1 MKMLKSALVSALIV
15 IAVMAVVYRVEFLR
29 KIVIGA

>member
-1 MKMLKSALVSALIV
+1 MKLVKSALISALIV
-15 IAVMAVVYRVEFLR
+15 IAVMAVVYRVEPLR

>member
-1 MKMLKSALVSALIV
+1 MKHLKPVLVSAIIV

-29 KIVIGA
+29 KIVLGA